1 MSWHGPSAPRVEGIA
16 TKSLVVASC
25 ASKPASTA
33 SRILCLWSLAFIASW
48 FLRGTVFEGR
58 SNHTLARTPAPCT
71 AFRIAGAPIQS
82 QADSHGWPKGPKPP
96 DAGAQFGDH
105 EGLS

>member
-33 SRILCLWSLAFIASW
+33 SRTLCLAFIASS

-96 DAGAQFGDH
+96 DAGAQFGAH
-105 EGLS
+105 EGLSDI